1 MSLSGA
7 VGANYLTV
15 DSTQKF
21 DLGERYYDKGVQA
34 EFIYAYATS
43 TIAQYDIAQLDNT
56 RSGVS
61 MTTTTAST
69 IPSTVGIA
77 QVAIPAGSYGWLFIR
92 GGKTGEGIK
101 VNALT
106 LCALNAKLY
115 TTATAGAVDDTAT
128 KIVSG
133 LVLTATN
140 SAGGTVATECIAVTY
155 LSINSDT

>member
-34 EFIYAYATS
+34 EFIYIQATS
-43 TIAQYDIAQLDNT
+43 AIAQYDLVQLDNT
-56 RSGVS
+56 RAGVS

-69 IPSTVGIA
+69 IPASAGVA
-77 QVAIPAGSYGWLFIR
+77 QVAIAASSYGWVLIR
-92 GGKTGEGIK
+92 GGKTGKGLK
-101 VNALT
+101 VNAAT
-106 LCALNAKLY
+106 LCVLNAKLY
-115 TTATAGAVDDTAT
+115 TTATAGVVDDTAT